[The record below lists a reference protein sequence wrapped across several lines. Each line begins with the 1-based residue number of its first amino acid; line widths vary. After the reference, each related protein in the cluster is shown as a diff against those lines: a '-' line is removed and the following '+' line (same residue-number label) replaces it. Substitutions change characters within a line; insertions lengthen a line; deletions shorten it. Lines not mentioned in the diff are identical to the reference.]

1 MGRAM
6 GAALEA
12 GMSHQARSRRAA
24 TLGAVVLATVIAV
37 LFQPWTMRFPEAAA
51 QAQEPSPT
59 SRPEIESAPYVEPG
73 FAESIGKAQNGDLE
87 AQCNVGARY
96 INGQG
101 VPRDYGAGIAWL
113 YASANGGFSHAQ
125 YVLGLLYGQG
135 FGNTPADPFRSWFW
149 SALAVAKGDLPPSEM
164 HLAEKLR
171 DAAQK
176 QLSLADLNRV
186 QAMAREWWAGRMAG
200 PR

>member
-1 MGRAM
+1 ML
-6 GAALEA
+6 AAV
-12 GMSHQARSRRAA
+12 
-24 TLGAVVLATVIAV
+24 AVPMD
-37 LFQPWTMRFPEAAA
+37 PWTMREAKALA
-51 QAQEPSPT
+51 MSPEPSPT
-59 SRPEIESAPYVEPG
+59 ERPDVEPAPHVEPSL
-73 FAESIGKAQNGDLE
+73 AEWMQKAVDGNLE
-87 AQCNVGARY
+87 AQCNVGVRY
-96 INGQG
+96 VNGQG

-113 YASANGGFSHAQ
+113 YVSANGGFSYAQ

-164 HLAEKLR
+164 NLAEKLR

-176 QLSLADLNRV
+176 QLSLADLNRA
-186 QAMAREWWAGRMAG
+186 QAMAREWWAGRVAG